1 MFQLEVLDL
10 AKFENFL
17 RSVIPQHALR
27 FIEYFAPS
35 LNMWKPIEQFEAV
48 QTVSIESAVDPH
60 VSIVPNVKEMVAK
73 AKQKC
78 DTPKDGLTPD
88 ESASIMLYSMEWEP
102 RENSFYVILNNSLRA
117 EDSEKIKPWELY
129 IKLFVASLEKLPT
142 ISKTIY
148 RGVKRDLRAQY
159 PQGKIFAW
167 PAFSSCTRSIHV
179 LQSEQFLG
187 KTGTRTLFNI
197 DCSSGKDIQQH
208 SFFPTED
215 EVLLIAA
222 RKFQVVSCLDSGN
235 DLFIIQLKEVDPDTP
250 LLGTSR
256 GGNAAASSNSGEEST
271 TARHDSSAA
280 QHQDQSKI
288 PFLSRV
294 QLPSMSSNPLNFL
307 R

>member
-1 MFQLEVLDL
+1 
-10 AKFENFL
+10 
-17 RSVIPQHALR
+17 
-27 FIEYFAPS
+27 
-35 LNMWKPIEQFEAV
+35 
-48 QTVSIESAVDPH
+48 
-60 VSIVPNVKEMVAK
+60 K

-167 PAFSSCTRSIHV
+167 PAFSSCT
-179 LQSEQFLG
+179 
-187 KTGTRTLFNI
+187 
-197 DCSSGKDIQQH
+197 SSGKDIQQH